1 MAIKREHLPLP
12 TSIVVTIVAY
22 GVLSFVIFRERPGA
36 VQSDFVNRLLAFLP
50 HAIAFVNALALVLLV
65 SGWWFIRNGF
75 IKLHRI
81 VMPSA
86 LGLIALFLAMYVT
99 RIYLGGVKEFPGS
112 ESLYLYLYLPVLI
125 IHVTLSIICIQP
137 VLYVASIGLTTRI
150 EHIPRTKH
158 KLVGRIAVPMWI
170 LSLALVHSS
179 TERTCSA
186 PVRENSG
193 NTKSFAAPKR
203 CLT

>member
-1 MAIKREHLPLP
+1 MPIKKEQVPLR

-22 GVLSFVIFRERPGA
+22 GVLSFVIFRERPSP
-36 VQSDFVNRLLAFLP
+36 VQSDFVTRLLVVLP
-50 HAIAFVNALALVLLV
+50 HAIALVNSLALVLLS

-86 LGLIALFLAMYVT
+86 LGLIFLFLVMYVT
-99 RIYLGGVKEFPGS
+99 RIYLGGVKEFPGP

-137 VLYVASIGLTTRI
+137 VLYVASIGLTNRI

-170 LSLALVHSS
+170 LSLTLGLIVY
-179 TERTCSA
+179 TLLY
-186 PVRENSG
+186 REY
-193 NTKSFAAPKR
+193 
-203 CLT
+203 

>member
-1 MAIKREHLPLP
+1 
-12 TSIVVTIVAY
+12 
-22 GVLSFVIFRERPGA
+22 
-36 VQSDFVNRLLAFLP
+36 
-50 HAIAFVNALALVLLV
+50 
-65 SGWWFIRNGF
+65 F

-86 LGLIALFLAMYVT
+86 LGLIFLFLVMYVT
-99 RIYLGGVKEFPGS
+99 RIYLGGVKEFPGP

-137 VLYVASIGLTTRI
+137 VLYVASIGLTNRI

-170 LSLALVHSS
+170 LSLTLGLIVY
-179 TERTCSA
+179 TLLY
-186 PVRENSG
+186 REY
-193 NTKSFAAPKR
+193 
-203 CLT
+203 